1 MGICIGFSL
10 LSIVEFA
17 YFYTWRLWKAIQRDY
32 YKADGQDGQR
42 SNGLMVFHRSKKV
55 HPFRPVEMNSKG
67 FYNKETDRY
76 FLR

>member
-10 LSIVEFA
+10 LSIIEFA
-17 YFYTWRLWKAIQRDY
+17 YFYTWRLWKTIERD
-32 YKADGQDGQR
+32 YKADHSDHKG
-42 SNGLMVFHRSKKV
+42 GLMVFKKSTKI
-55 HPFRPVEMNSKG
+55 HPFRPQEMNSKS